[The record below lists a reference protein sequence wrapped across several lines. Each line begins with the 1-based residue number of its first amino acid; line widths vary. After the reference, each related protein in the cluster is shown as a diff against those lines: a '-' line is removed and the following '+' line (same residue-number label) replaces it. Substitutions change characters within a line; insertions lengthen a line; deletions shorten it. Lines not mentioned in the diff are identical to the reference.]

1 MPASVPEQVLDLF
14 DEPALGHISYT
25 DAGGR
30 IVTFPM
36 WVDYDG
42 THLLTSSPIGSKKG
56 HALRQRPQVGLSI
69 VSTTNPWH
77 WLSVSGHVVDIKP
90 DDGLAFIDKMA
101 HKYVGQV
108 YERRTPREVFV
119 IELDR
124 ARKSW
129 A

>member
-1 MPASVPEQVLDLF
+1 MPTSVPEQILDLF
-14 DEPALGHISYT
+14 DEPALGHFSYT
-25 DAGGR
+25 DAWGR

-36 WVDYDG
+36 WVDFDG

-56 HALRQRPQVGLSI
+56 QALRQRPQVGLSI
-69 VSTTNPWH
+69 VSTKNPWH
-77 WLSVSGHVVDIKP
+77 WLSASGHVVDIQP

-101 HKYVGQV
+101 YKYVGQA

-124 ARKSW
+124 ARPSW